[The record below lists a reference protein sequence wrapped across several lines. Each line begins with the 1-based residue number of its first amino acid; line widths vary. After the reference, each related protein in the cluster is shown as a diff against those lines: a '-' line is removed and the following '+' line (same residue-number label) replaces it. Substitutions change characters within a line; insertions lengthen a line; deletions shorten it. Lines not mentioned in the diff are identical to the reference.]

1 MNTGKAEIVVSIV
14 ALILSS
20 FSLWYSTKKNKD
32 IANKEFEHLYFDRI
46 FSDFILDGLPNLFF
60 IIKMGRYTIE
70 SYESKIMGIIDAMTP
85 YKYTDRNFFDETYN
99 LLIKL
104 EDMAYK
110 IEDSESLD
118 LDQLGIQTEKIVE
131 EIYIKLKR
139 KYSC

>member
-1 MNTGKAEIVVSIV
+1 
-14 ALILSS
+14 
-20 FSLWYSTKKNKD
+20 
-32 IANKEFEHLYFDRI
+32 
-46 FSDFILDGLPNLFF
+46 
-60 IIKMGRYTIE
+60 MGRYTIE